1 MHRMFAS
8 SDNLDEVSAKSQIQ
22 TVCFDSIALLLTA
35 TLNIRIKNNQ
45 RLLAALP
52 FVACPIFSAVDLFG
66 IYQGLKH
73 AHLQTLTK
81 DRLELIMK
89 TWIELG
95 YVPSPAQVSKVE
107 GVGFLH
113 DSDEAWRYCPS
124 ESVVLCI
131 WEGAVT
137 SDIIMGLFQAC
148 YIRKGL
154 NVVDWENVF
163 EACDSSDSVI

>member
-95 YVPSPAQVSKVE
+95 YVPSPAQNQIHFWLSSRLGMEILPIRICCSLYMGRCGNLGYYHGFISGKQEQSCFVE
-107 GVGFLH
+107 
-113 DSDEAWRYCPS
+113 
-124 ESVVLCI
+124 
-131 WEGAVT
+131 
-137 SDIIMGLFQAC
+137 
-148 YIRKGL
+148 
-154 NVVDWENVF
+154 
-163 EACDSSDSVI
+163 